1 MPQWTVLFIS
11 WHTVHSGMSRGERN
25 GRPQPHRG
33 FAARFPARRGSQRVR
48 AGAHRRAAHRRLLDP
63 HPEPGLPRARG
74 PRRRGLVEAGPA
86 GPRSRQ
92 PYRLTDEGR
101 AAFAAWLAEPPGSE
115 QIRYPLLLT
124 IAFGSA
130 LDRDRLTEFIDGH
143 RADHEKRLADY
154 RERVAAG
161 APDRFTEATL
171 AFGIRYEEAV
181 LAWMDELPAILDGR

>member
-1 MPQWTVLFIS
+1 MADLNPTAASLLGFLHGGEASGYELVHTAEQLIGDFWTLTRSQVYREL
-11 WHTVHSGMSRGERN
+11 
-25 GRPQPHRG
+25 
-33 FAARFPARRGSQRVR
+33 AAL
-48 AGAHRRAAHRRLLDP
+48 AG
-63 HPEPGLPRARG
+63 
-74 PRRRGLVEAGPA
+74 RGLVEAGPA

-130 LDRDRLTEFIDGH
+130 LDRDRLTEFIAGH

-181 LAWMDELPAILDGR
+181 LAWMDELPAILDGQ